1 MALEQFL
8 KKKGPFGLPMPVVI
22 IAGAGAAYYLYS
34 RNQTTTADPA
44 TSDTTDGGQGA
55 DASGNGSTP
64 DSSFGPGG
72 STTYVTKNVTINKRA
87 PRRRPR
93 RRPRFRGGRARK
105 IRTSASRS
113 VAASR

>member
-1 MALEQFL
+1 MALADLL
-8 KKKGPFGLPMPVVI
+8 KRKGPLGLPMPVWIV
-22 IAGAGAAYYLYS
+22 AGAGGAYYLYT
-34 RNQTTTADPA
+34 RNQGTTTDPA
-44 TSDTTDGGQGA
+44 ATDQGSVGA
-55 DASGNGSTP
+55 DAGAGGSTP

-72 STTYVTKNVTINKRA
+72 STTYVTKNVTINKRM

-93 RRPRFRGGRARK
+93 RRPRSTGGRARK